1 MTSRLRRRLRVIAAR
16 ATICAVLV
24 AALGATGFRTASE
37 VESADA
43 QQAGLFQP

>member
-37 VESADA
+37 VENADA
-43 QQAGLFQP
+43 QQAGLFQH